1 MDFTLPGIP
10 TTLAIAIVATVGYLF
25 GRSSRARRD
34 QVRDDARRDLRRA
47 TVVAKEL
54 EAIADEL
61 RKNLAAHHTS
71 LNHFQQRVS
80 ALGGNQ
86 AQSAWNDLCREAQE
100 MLKPTMRLAS
110 HLAQAYDEIRQQSNH
125 LMTFTDV
132 RTDPLTGVSN
142 RRALEESLD
151 MMFALFAR
159 YDRPFSIAIID
170 IDYFKQVND
179 THGHLYGDRTLR
191 ELAALVR
198 DCIRETDLVARYGGE
213 EFVIVMPH
221 TTLEGAVVSI
231 DRIRHTLAKGLKL
244 TVSGGVA
251 QALDGDNP
259 ASLLG
264 RADQALYA
272 AKAAGRNRAF
282 YHNGEA
288 VHPVAPEPLVALGA

>member
-10 TTLAIAIVATVGYLF
+10 TTVAVAIVATIGYLF
-25 GRSSRARRD
+25 GRSTRTPRD
-34 QVRDDARRDLRRA
+34 AARDDARRDLRRA

-61 RKNLAAHHTS
+61 RKNLASHHSS
-71 LNHFQQRVS
+71 LSRFQERVS
-80 ALGGNQ
+80 QLGGGQ
-86 AQSAWNDLCREAQE
+86 AQSAWNDLCHEAQE

-159 YDRPFSIAIID
+159 YDRPFSIAILD
-170 IDYFKQVND
+170 IDHFKQVND
-179 THGHLYGDRTLR
+179 SHGHLHGDKTLR
-191 ELAALVR
+191 EMATLVR
-198 DCIRETDLVARYGGE
+198 DCVRETDVVARYGGE
-213 EFVIVMPH
+213 EFVVVMPH
-221 TTLEGAVVSI
+221 TTLEGAVVSVE
-231 DRIRHTLAKGLKL
+231 RIRRALAKGLKL

-259 ASLLG
+259 TSLLG
-264 RADQALYA
+264 RSDQALYA

-288 VHPVAPEPLVALGA
+288 VHPIAPEPLVALGA